1 MSKYRTGEYPL
12 VAIQTFIEATRDSG
26 YKSTTAALSELV
38 DNSFEAEANTV
49 SVCLSEDADGKCI
62 TVTDDGT
69 GMSPQTMQLALQF
82 GGSTRFN
89 SRLGTGRYGMGLPN
103 GSLSQARRVD
113 VYSWTDPGKIW
124 ASYLDVDE
132 IASGGLSAVP
142 APSRFK
148 PDAAHD
154 APSSPTGTVVALTK
168 CDRLD
173 FRTQKTQA
181 KYLHLEFGRTF
192 RHQLYGGKK
201 LLVNGERVRPIDPL
215 FLRNGSNLTG
225 AEPYG
230 PTLRYDVASPGGEAS
245 QILVRFAVLPIEQWC
260 SLSNEGKNAHGISK
274 GAGISAVR
282 GGREIDCGW
291 YFMGS
296 KRKENYDD
304 WWRCEISFS
313 PEVDELFGVTH
324 TKQNIHPTEMLESI
338 LTPDLERIAREL
350 NSLVRRRYLAVR
362 EESVEL
368 KSTAVAEHR
377 DSLMV
382 PINSRGQGGQ
392 NTPRVRGRI
401 TQLGY
406 RIDEQVLEEVSFYRP
421 SLTQERLTLT
431 LNRDHNFYQKIYRPL
446 AATRQVESARVLNQ
460 LQLMLL
466 AVGRAE
472 CALKSAEDKIAVR
485 RLRETWSNAL
495 TAFLD

>member
-26 YKSTTAALSELV
+26 YKSTAAALSELV

-49 SVCLSEDADGKCI
+49 LVSLSEDADGKCI
-62 TVTDDGT
+62 TVADDGT

-113 VYSWTDPGKIW
+113 VYSWTNSEKIW

-132 IASGGLSAVP
+132 IASGDISSVP
-142 APSRFK
+142 APRQFK
-148 PDAAHD
+148 PDAD
-154 APSSPTGTVVALTK
+154 APSSPTGTVVVLSK

-181 KYLHLEFGRTF
+181 KYLHLDFGRIF
-192 RHQLYGGKK
+192 RHQLYSGKK
-201 LLVNGERVRPIDPL
+201 LLINGERVKPIDPL
-215 FLRNGSNLTG
+215 FLRNGNNLTG

-230 PTLRYDVASPGGEAS
+230 PTLCYDVASPGGKAS
-245 QILVRFAVLPIEQWC
+245 QISVRFVVLPIEQWC
-260 SLSNEGKNAHGISK
+260 SFSNEEKNAHRISK
-274 GAGISAVR
+274 GAGVSIVR
-282 GGREIDCGW
+282 GGREIDSGW

-313 PEVDELFGVTH
+313 SELDELFGVTH
-324 TKQNIHPTEMLESI
+324 TKQKIYPTEMLEGI
-338 LTPDLERIAREL
+338 LTPDLESIAREL

-362 EESVEL
+362 EVSVEL
-368 KSTAVAEHR
+368 KSTAVAEHK
-377 DSLMV
+377 DSLMFPV
-382 PINSRGQGGQ
+382 VSRGRSAQ

-421 SLTQERLTLT
+421 SLAQERLTLI
-431 LNRDHNFYQKIYRPL
+431 LNRDHNFYQKIYQPL

-466 AVGRAE
+466 AIGRAE
-472 CALKSAEDKIAVR
+472 CALRSPEEKIAVR

>member
-1 MSKYRTGEYPL
+1 M
-12 VAIQTFIEATRDSG
+12 
-26 YKSTTAALSELV
+26 
-38 DNSFEAEANTV
+38 
-49 SVCLSEDADGKCI
+49 
-62 TVTDDGT
+62 
-69 GMSPQTMQLALQF
+69 
-82 GGSTRFN
+82 
-89 SRLGTGRYGMGLPN
+89 
-103 GSLSQARRVD
+103 D

-148 PDAAHD
+148 PDTTD
-154 APSSPTGTVVALTK
+154 DGSVVA
-168 CDRLD
+168 DRDRGHADQMRPARLSYAED
-173 FRTQKTQA
+173 PGEVPPPGIRP
-181 KYLHLEFGRTF
+181 HL
-192 RHQLYGGKK
+192 RHQLYSGKK
-201 LLVNGERVRPIDPL
+201 LLINGERVRPIDPL
-215 FLRNGSNLTG
+215 FLRNGNNLTG

-230 PTLRYDVASPGGEAS
+230 PALRYDVASPGGKPS
-245 QILVRFAVLPIEQWC
+245 QISVRFAVLPIEQWC
-260 SLSNEGKNAHGISK
+260 SLSNEDKNAHGISK
-274 GAGISAVR
+274 RAGVSIVR

-313 PEVDELFGVTH
+313 PELDELFGVTH
-324 TKQNIHPTEMLESI
+324 TKQKIYPTEMLESI

-368 KSTAVAEHR
+368 KSTAVAEHK

-382 PINSRGQGGQ
+382 PVVFRGRSAQ
-392 NTPRVRGRI
+392 NTARIRGRI

-421 SLTQERLTLT
+421 SLAQERLTLT
-431 LNRDHNFYQKIYRPL
+431 LNRDHNFYQKIYQPL
-446 AATRQVESARVLNQ
+446 AATRQVE
-460 LQLMLL
+460 LQ
-466 AVGRAE
+466 E
-472 CALKSAEDKIAVR
+472 S
-485 RLRETWSNAL
+485 
-495 TAFLD
+495 